1 MECPVRVIVLRSKQQ
16 VVRRDPYAGPV
27 GVPPRVPKDLAVE
40 VPDLTSREFA
50 ALRRD
55 RWVVDFALPMP
66 VKLIRPLK
74 RSKARPAVAPKVSWG
89 VEAVG
94 VPGCPF
100 TGDGIVV
107 TVLDT
112 GIDRG
117 HPAFSGVK
125 IVPRNFTQESDE
137 DLDGHGTHC
146 AGTIFGRPVDGC
158 TIGMAP
164 GVRKAL
170 VGKVLGADGG
180 SSETI
185 FEAILW
191 AFKNHAQVVSMSLGI
206 DFPGYQMALVD
217 GGYPREVATSLA
229 LEGYRSNIRM
239 FDRLSNLITPRDPS
253 TPGLIVVAAA
263 GNESRRQRD
272 ERYRMR
278 KRTGKASLTLL
289 SEKKS
294 EKKDRQSKLDAS
306 QWFEYRP

>member
-1 MECPVRVIVLRSKQQ
+1 LIETDSISVI
-16 VVRRDPYAGPV
+16 GP
-27 GVPPRVPKDLAVE
+27 
-40 VPDLTSREFA
+40 S
-50 ALRRD
+50 
-55 RWVVDFALPMP
+55 
-66 VKLIRPLK
+66 
-74 RSKARPAVAPKVSWG
+74 
-89 VEAVG
+89 
-94 VPGCPF
+94 
-100 TGDGIVV
+100 
-107 TVLDT
+107 
-112 GIDRG
+112 
-117 HPAFSGVK
+117 
-125 IVPRNFTQESDE
+125 
-137 DLDGHGTHC
+137 
-146 AGTIFGRPVDGC
+146 
-158 TIGMAP
+158 
-164 GVRKAL
+164 
-170 VGKVLGADGG
+170 